1 MSDLDRLLGWSVSAA
16 LVGDSLWPRVVEGR
30 RWWDRRSVTGTKGLA
45 VVGGMRVTV
54 DLTGLLGVGASLG
67 ANSLGMVVVE
77 TATAP
82 DLGVVVVDVGSLIG
96 AREETGKA
104 GGALRPVAGGSGPEG
119 STRVA
124 MGTAARERGRR
135 QERAELAMLK
145 ATGAG
150 GEGIEL
156 ATGGAAA
163 AAVEAHVVEDVAD
176 GREGGGG
183 KNKMAAATPRPR
195 TSVGN
200 V

>member
-1 MSDLDRLLGWSVSAA
+1 MSDLDRLLGWSVSAT

-67 ANSLGMVVVE
+67 AKSLGMVVE

-135 QERAELAMLK
+135 QEKAELAMLK

-163 AAVEAHVVEDVAD
+163 AAVEAHVVEVLQT
-176 GREGGGG
+176 GERVEEE
-183 KNKMAAATPRPR
+183 RIR
-195 TSVGN
+195 
-200 V
+200 